1 MRKSRRRRL
10 VIPLAVFALVAAGGL
25 TAGLT
30 LVANAQD
37 LVTSCSGSG
46 TDTAINCAIS
56 DTDTSYSTVVD
67 EPSSIEAVVDLTSG
81 DGATTPDQYVVI
93 TYSVN
98 CESGANDTTTS
109 NPTADSYAI
118 SAGGSVTDTLTLGYT
133 DPDECEVLNLEAQLE
148 SSSNDGVTLDP
159 DTTGNFTMDLEWT
172 PQSAASSSSATTSSV
187 NVPYIGGYGGK
198 CIDDRGN
205 SLSNGAELIIWGC
218 NHGDS
223 AQYWTWNSS
232 GELEHDGMCANDP
245 GYGGSGSK
253 LILWSCTG
261 TSNERWSHVTF
272 GRFKLNYSSK
282 GALCLDDP
290 GYSTSNGTR
299 LMVYKCN
306 GGGNQDWSRSS

>member
-1 MRKSRRRRL
+1 MRKSRRRL
-10 VIPLAVFALVAAGGL
+10 VIPLVVFALVAAGGL

-37 LVTSCSGSG
+37 SIDTCTASGSDTGISCSITDST
-46 TDTAINCAIS
+46 TDTEV
-56 DTDTSYSTVVD
+56 TD
-67 EPSSIEAVVDLTSG
+67 PSSIEAVVTLNSSD
-81 DGATTPDQYVVI
+81 DATTDDQYVQI
-93 TYSVN
+93 TYQVN
-98 CESGANDTTTS
+98 CSTSSENETTS
-109 NPTADSYAI
+109 NSTDDTFAI
-118 SAGGSVTDTLTLGYT
+118 NTSTPETDTFDLAY
-133 DPDECEVLNLEAQLE
+133 DNPASCEVLNVTATLEA
-148 SSSNDGVTLDP
+148 SPDGGTTFTTT
-159 DTTGNFTMDLEWT
+159 TTGEITLNLEWT
-172 PQSAASSSSATTSSV
+172 PQSAASSSSSTTSSV
-187 NVPYIGGYGGK
+187 DVPYIGGFGGK

-205 SLSNGAELIIWGC
+205 SSSNGTEVIIWGC

-223 AQYWTWNSS
+223 AQDWTWNSS

-272 GRFKLNYSSK
+272 GRFKLNYSGK

-290 GYSTSNGTR
+290 GFSTSNGTR

-306 GGGNQDWSRSS
+306 GGSNQNWSRST